1 MSDLK
6 YEHKPVLLNE
16 VLNGLNLRPGGYYV
30 DCTFGRGGHSE
41 AILQRLDKHGRV
53 LAIDKDPDAIG
64 SFRDQLAEEPRLQL
78 VQGSFTMLE
87 HLLAR
92 EMIEKVDGV
101 LFDLGVS
108 SPQFDN
114 PCRGF
119 SFQRDGILD
128 MRMNPEIDIS
138 AAEWLNSA
146 KENEIV
152 DVLHRYGEERYA
164 RRIAKKI
171 VNERINNPVQ
181 GTVQLADLVKSE
193 CPVNRNSDKHPA
205 TKTFQAI
212 RIFINQELD
221 ELKNVL
227 SQVINVLSPGGRLL
241 VISFHSLE
249 DRIVK
254 RFIRQESRGDHYPP
268 ELPVSH
274 ELLQPR
280 LKAIGKAI
288 RPTRDEIDQNP
299 RARSAVLRIAE
310 RCPT

>member
-1 MSDLK
+1 MK
-6 YEHKPVLLNE
+6 YEHIPVLLNE
-16 VLNGLNLRPGGYYV
+16 VLDGLNLRPGGFYV

-41 AILQRLDKHGRV
+41 AILQRLDKHSRV

-64 SFRDQLAEEPRLQL
+64 TFRDQLAEDPRLQL

-114 PCRGF
+114 PSRGF
-119 SFQRDGILD
+119 SFQRDGALD
-128 MRMNPEIDIS
+128 MRMNPEIDMS

-146 KENEIV
+146 KEDEIA
-152 DVLHRYGEERYA
+152 DVLHHYGEERYA

-181 GTVQLADLVKSE
+181 STVQLANLVKSE
-193 CPVNRNSDKHPA
+193 CPVNRNNDKHPA

-227 SQVINVLSPGGRLL
+227 SQVVNVLSPGGRLL

-254 RFIRQESRGDHYPP
+254 RFIRQESRGDHFPP
-268 ELPVSH
+268 ELPVSY

-288 RPTRDEIDQNP
+288 RPSRDEIDQNP

-310 RCPT
+310 RCPI